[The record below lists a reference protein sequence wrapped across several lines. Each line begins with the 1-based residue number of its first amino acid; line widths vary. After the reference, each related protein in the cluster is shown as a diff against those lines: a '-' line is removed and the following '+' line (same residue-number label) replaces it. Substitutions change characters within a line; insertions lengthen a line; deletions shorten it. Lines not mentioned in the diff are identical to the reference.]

1 MANNPYV
8 NKVELANGTTLID
21 ISDTT
26 AEAGDVLQGKYFYNA
41 SGAKVQGNAIT
52 GISDV
57 TVDGTSVVSNGIAA
71 IDLTGKAAASHTHTT
86 IDITNFPTLATV
98 ATSGS
103 YNDLSDTPT
112 IPTKT
117 SELTNDSDFMNGM
130 FIANYG
136 STTYDEFLYYYQ
148 HNHIIY
154 CRAASGSNPA
164 AANKL
169 RMAFMAYVNNMT
181 TPTEVEFQY
190 YRSMNAHSNTDQGDE
205 VHIYKLNKNNGW
217 SYVVR
222 KTYTRIVVGE
232 GLTSNWSNGVLTISL
247 APTE

>member
-26 AEAGDVLQGKYFYNA
+26 AQAGDVLQGKYFYTA
-41 SGAKVQGNAIT
+41 SGAKTAGSAIT

-57 TVDGTSVVSNGIAA
+57 TVDGISVVNGGIAV

-86 IDITNFPTLATV
+86 IDITDFPTLATV
-98 ATSGS
+98 ATTGS
-103 YNDLSDTPT
+103 YNDLSDTPS

-117 SELTNDSDFMNGM
+117 SDLTNDSDFMNGM
-130 FIANYG
+130 YIASYG
-136 STTYDEFLYYYQ
+136 ISTYAEVLYKYQ

-154 CRAASGSNPA
+154 CRAAGGTNPA
-164 AANKL
+164 GASKQ
-169 RMAFMAYVNNMT
+169 RMAFMAYVNNQD
-181 TPTEVEFQY
+181 TPTEFEFQY

-205 VHIYKLNKNNGW
+205 VWVYKLNKNTGW
-217 SYVVR
+217 SYITR

-232 GLTSNWSNGVLTISL
+232 GLTSTWNNGVLTINL
-247 APTE
+247 APSE